1 MTKPHAVLAEHFP
14 PPSEKFFLL
23 RDLVKN
29 THTRQPVFQVV
40 GAEFFLF
47 RRGVSVVSH
56 LSSSES
62 QNKSRVSLHDQDIVS
77 PIHSTNVIT
86 SRPSPTSLSVPYF
99 GSRSCILRHLRVEL
113 LLTMASSSDIVA
125 RRAGLN
131 LVERGYIAF
140 HFSNN

>member
-1 MTKPHAVLAEHFP
+1 
-14 PPSEKFFLL
+14 
-23 RDLVKN
+23 
-29 THTRQPVFQVV
+29 
-40 GAEFFLF
+40 
-47 RRGVSVVSH
+47 
-56 LSSSES
+56 
-62 QNKSRVSLHDQDIVS
+62 
-77 PIHSTNVIT
+77 
-86 SRPSPTSLSVPYF
+86 VPYF